1 MSASVAER
9 RWGLAVRL
17 IAGGAVWS
25 LGLALVAVLVP
36 VYNGE
41 TVSALNGVTLTR
53 ETLLQ
58 SRGVFGL
65 ALALAPLI
73 VCGVVATGV
82 ALRRRDDA
90 RWGTPAAWTAVGGLS
105 VVAVLGITS
114 VGAFMLPVAVVLA
127 LGVRLAPGWGD
138 VRAHPA

>member
-41 TVSALNGVTLTR
+41 TVSALSGVTLTR

-58 SRGVFGL
+58 SRGASGL

-73 VCGVVATGV
+73 ACGVVAAGV
-82 ALRRRDDA
+82 AWRRRDNA
-90 RWGTPAAWTAVGGLS
+90 RWGAPAAWTAVGGLTI
-105 VVAVLGITS
+105 VAVLGITS
-114 VGAFMLPVAVVLA
+114 IGAFMLPVAVALG

-138 VRAHPA
+138 VRAQPA